1 MPFLTRIL
9 VPVVFSERCE
19 LAALYAAALASR
31 FQSELTLLHIFV
43 PPWVTV
49 ASPEGYAIP
58 PQVEMEAVRA
68 RTQSQL
74 DQFLSDELRDL
85 HVQREVLEGDPAQ
98 VIAEQARSRHFDLI
112 VMPTHGYGPFRRFLL
127 GSVTAKVLHD
137 AGCPVLTGPHLEHPL
152 ATAAADFRK
161 ILCAVDLGPQ
171 SHAVLEWASRFVA
184 EFHSEVTLLHVLVG
198 AATRLDGIYFD
209 PQWRNDMAEAARL
222 QISSLQYEMRTQHHV
237 RIDAGDVPHVARQAA
252 EETGADL
259 LIIGRGHTHG
269 LLGRLRTNAYAIL
282 RESPCPVLAI

>member
-1 MPFLTRIL
+1 MPFLSRIL

-19 LAALYAAALASR
+19 LAARYAAALAAR

-58 PQVEMEAVRA
+58 PQVEIEAVRT

-74 DQFLSDELRDL
+74 DQFLYDELRDL
-85 HVQREVLEGDPAQ
+85 HVQREVHEGDPAQ
-98 VIAEQARSRHFDLI
+98 VIAEQASSRHSDLI

-137 AGCPVLTGPHLEHPL
+137 AGCPVLTGPHLEHPPVK
-152 ATAAADFRK
+152 AADFRK

-171 SHAVLEWASRFVA
+171 SHAVLEWASRLVA

-198 AATRLDGIYFD
+198 AATRLDGIAFD
-209 PQWRNDMAEAARL
+209 PQWRTGLVEAARC
-222 QISSLQYEMRTQHHV
+222 QISSLQYEMQTQHHV
-237 RIDAGDVPHVARQAA
+237 RIEAGEVPHVARDIA
-252 EETGADL
+252 EEIGADL